1 MEMGA
6 KWCIMRHLIH
16 RVCKA
21 MFEQSELYRKIR
33 IFFSDRIWLLLISI
47 SHKQTNLEVAPDTD

>member
-16 RVCKA
+16 RACKA
-21 MFEQSELYRKIR
+21 IFEQSELYRKIR
-33 IFFSDRIWLLLISI
+33 VFSDRIWLLLISI

>member
-1 MEMGA
+1 
-6 KWCIMRHLIH
+6 MRHLIH
-16 RVCKA
+16 RAYKA

-33 IFFSDRIWLLLISI
+33 FFFSDRIWLLLISI